1 LRRIVGNI
9 GCFRLSDSKYG
20 FGRIFQD
27 ACVAF
32 YKHIGASEKDIPQTE
47 DYAFIVGV
55 YDSGVKKMKLVE
67 KRPYSSIEEVTAPPM
82 SMKDPISGEYS
93 VYKNGAIR
101 PSDYEECRDL
111 EVCAVWEL
119 EHVIDR
125 LLKDGKWTPTINK

>member
-1 LRRIVGNI
+1 
-9 GCFRLSDSKYG
+9 
-20 FGRIFQD
+20 
-27 ACVAF
+27 
-32 YKHIGASEKDIPQTE
+32 
-47 DYAFIVGV
+47 
-55 YDSGVKKMKLVE
+55 MKLVE

-125 LLKDGKWTPTINK
+125 LLRDGKWTELGRFSSHTGGYKPHQQRDEEKQLKKDLLSL